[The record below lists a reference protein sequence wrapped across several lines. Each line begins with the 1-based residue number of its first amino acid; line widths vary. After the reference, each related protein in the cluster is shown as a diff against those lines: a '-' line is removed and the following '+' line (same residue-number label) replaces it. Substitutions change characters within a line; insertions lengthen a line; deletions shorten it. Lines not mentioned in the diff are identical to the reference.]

1 MQITIAAVGRMKS
14 SPAALQWEDYRKRL
28 TWPVSLKEV
37 EERKKL
43 PEPQMI
49 LREAELLSAAVPADA
64 LLIALDPGGKSLSSE
79 AFAGQMQRW
88 MNDGRS
94 QFAFVI
100 GGAGGLAGA
109 LLAQAGFK
117 LSLGA
122 MTWPHMLARVMLIEQ
137 LYRAQCILT
146 KHPYHR

>member
-1 MQITIAAVGRMKS
+1 MQITIAAVGRMKF

-28 TWPVSLKEV
+28 AWPISLKEV

-88 MNDGRS
+88 MNGGRP

>member
-1 MQITIAAVGRMKS
+1 MQITVAAVGRMKS
-14 SPAALQWEDYRKRL
+14 SPTAQQWQDYAKRL

-37 EERKKL
+37 EMRKKL
-43 PEPQMI
+43 PEAQTV
-49 LREAELLSAAVPADA
+49 LGEAELLSAAVPDGA
-64 LLIALDPGGKSLSSE
+64 LLIALDPSGKSLSSN
-79 AFAGQMQRW
+79 AFAALMQRW
-88 MNDGRS
+88 MSDGQS

-109 LLAQAGFK
+109 LVGRAGFK
-117 LSLGA
+117 LSLGE

-137 LYRAQCILT
+137 LYRAQCTLT

>member
-1 MQITIAAVGRMKS
+1 MQITVAAVGRMKAT
-14 SPAALQWEDYRKRL
+14 PAALQWEDYRKRL
-28 TWPVSLKEV
+28 AWPVRLKEV

-43 PEPQMI
+43 PEAQLI
-49 LREAELLSAAVPADA
+49 LREAELLAAAVPQDA
-64 LLIALDPGGKSLSSE
+64 LLIALDAGGKTLSSQ
-79 AFAGQMQRW
+79 AFAAQMQRW
-88 MNDGRS
+88 MNGGRS

-109 LLAQAGFK
+109 LVAGARFQ